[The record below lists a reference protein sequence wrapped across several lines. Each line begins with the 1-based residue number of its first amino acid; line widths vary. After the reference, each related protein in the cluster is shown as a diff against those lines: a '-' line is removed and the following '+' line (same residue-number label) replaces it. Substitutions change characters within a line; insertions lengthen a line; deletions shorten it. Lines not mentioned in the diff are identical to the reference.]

1 MSTLS
6 TPNPFDPREFL
17 RLAEELAKRGH
28 DEAALRSAISR
39 AYYAAYWVARRF
51 LFGAGIRVQGHI
63 EIWNAFRQLDEAAW
77 KTGEN
82 GSLLRRS
89 RNSADYDERAS
100 NLEYRARNAL
110 VMAKGIL
117 SDLI

>member
-1 MSTLS
+1 
-6 TPNPFDPREFL
+6 
-17 RLAEELAKRGH
+17 LAGELAQRGR

-51 LFGAGIRVQGHI
+51 LSDAGIRVQGHI
-63 EIWNAFRQLDEAAW
+63 ETWDAFRQLDEARW

-89 RNSADYDERAS
+89 RNNADYDERAS
-100 NLEYRARNAL
+100 NLEYRTRNAL
-110 VMAKGIL
+110 VTAEKIF
-117 SDLI
+117 SDLR